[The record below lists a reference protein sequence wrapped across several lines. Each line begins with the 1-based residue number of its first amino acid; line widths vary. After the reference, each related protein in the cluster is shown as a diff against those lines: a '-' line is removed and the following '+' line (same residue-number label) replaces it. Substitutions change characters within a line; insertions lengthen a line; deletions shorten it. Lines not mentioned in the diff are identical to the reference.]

1 MSDFLTNV
9 NADWFRSRIS
19 GVIFCVLAVFVVLIS
34 RLFYLQ
40 VVQGDELRRL
50 SENNRIRLQSIDAP
64 RGLVFDRNGR
74 LLVDNRPSFGVAVI
88 PKDARP
94 MADVLS
100 KLSKLLDVPEEDFI
114 QKVKRQQGASPYK
127 PVLLMQDIGRD
138 ALAAIAVNKFDLP
151 GVTIEV
157 KPLRHYIDKQF
168 AAHLVGY
175 LGEISA
181 AELKMKKYAD
191 NRGGDYIGKF
201 GIEKTYEKLLR
212 GERGGR
218 QVEVNARGRNVRVID
233 TVDAIPGYNLHLTID
248 YEVQKKAESLLAD
261 KAGAVLAIIPST
273 GELLAMASS
282 PSFDQNIFVSG
293 MSHKE
298 WQDLSTN
305 PLRPMENKAIQG
317 TYPPASV
324 YKIITAMAGL
334 EEGVID
340 ENTVFECNGSIWYG
354 DRAFRCW
361 RRGGHGAIT
370 LNTALAE
377 SCDVY
382 FYQVGQKLG
391 VDRLAWYAK
400 ACGFANPTEIDLDHE
415 SSGLIPTAAWKYART
430 GVPWQSGETLSIA
443 IGQGYNLV
451 TPLQQLSMISAIANG
466 GRLMKP
472 EIIQYAA
479 VPENDL
485 IFRPEPREL
494 GVLPVS
500 EKNLEIIK
508 KGLWTVV
515 NKRKGT
521 AWQARLKNTDI
532 EMCGKTGTAQL
543 VGRARVK
550 EQDEEKLAGHLKSHA
565 WFVAYAPAENPEIAV
580 TVIVEHGKHGS
591 STAAPIAREII
602 QTYLLPDKP
611 DSEEMVKR

>member
-1 MSDFLTNV
+1 VSDFLTNI
-9 NADWFRSRIS
+9 NADWFRNRIS
-19 GVIFCVLAVFVVLIS
+19 GVFFCVLAVFVVLIS

-40 VVQGDELRRL
+40 VVQGDELPRP

-88 PKDARP
+88 PKDAKP
-94 MADVLS
+94 MSDILS
-100 KLSKLLDVPEEDFI
+100 KLSILLGVPEEEFI
-114 QKVKRQQGASPYK
+114 EKVKRKRGASPYK
-127 PVLLMQDIGRD
+127 PVLLKQDIGRD
-138 ALAAIAVNKFDLP
+138 ALAALAVNKFDLP
-151 GVTIEV
+151 GVTIDV

-168 AAHLVGY
+168 AAHLIGY

-181 AELKMKKYAD
+181 DELKLKKYKD

-233 TVDAIPGYNLHLTID
+233 TVAARPGFNLHLTID
-248 YEVQKKAESLLAD
+248 YEVQKKAEQLL
-261 KAGAVLAIIPST
+261 KGSAGAVLAVIPST
-273 GELLAMASS
+273 GEMLAMASN

-293 MSHKE
+293 MSHKQ

-305 PLRPMENKAIQG
+305 PLRPMENKAIQAM
-317 TYPPASV
+317 YPPASV
-324 YKIITAMAGL
+324 YKIVTAMAGL
-334 EEGVID
+334 EEGIID
-340 ENTVFECNGSIWYG
+340 ENTVFECKGSIWYG
-354 DRAFRCW
+354 DRVFRCW
-361 RRGGHGAIT
+361 RRGGHGTVNINA
-370 LNTALAE
+370 ALAE

-382 FYQVGQKLG
+382 FYEVGQKLG

-400 ACGFANPTEIDLDHE
+400 ACGFGNSTGIDLDHE
-415 SSGLIPTAAWKYART
+415 SKGLIPTAAWKHART

-443 IGQGYNLV
+443 IGQGFNLA
-451 TPLQQLSMISAIANG
+451 TPVQQLSLISAVANG
-466 GRLMKP
+466 GILNKP

-485 IFRPEPREL
+485 IFRPDPEEL
-494 GVLPVS
+494 AVLPVS
-500 EKNLEIIK
+500 KKNMEIIK

-521 AWQARLKNTDI
+521 AWQARLKDI
-532 EMCGKTGTAQL
+532 EICGKTGTAQL

-550 EQDEEKLAGHLKSHA
+550 DQDEEKLASHLKSHA

-580 TVIVEHGKHGS
+580 AVIVEHGKHGS
-591 STAAPIAREII
+591 SAAAPIAKEII
-602 QTYLLPDKP
+602 KTYLAPDKN
-611 DSEEMVKR
+611 DNKEMAQR